1 MPLKLKLVKVLFIL
15 KVHIFYLKVVYRRT
29 GFHIRP
35 HVVKLVK
42 VLFIL
47 KIHLFCWKVWYSRT
61 GFHSLHHIL
70 KLVKVLFILK
80 VHLFIEKECRRTG
93 FQVRD
98 STGRHAS
105 RKFSLKGPEGKFK
118 FSCRSFQFVY
128 K

>member
-1 MPLKLKLVKVLFIL
+1 MR
-15 KVHIFYLKVVYRRT
+15 YLKVTQSNSSLDVSS
-29 GFHIRP
+29 
-35 HVVKLVK
+35 K
-42 VLFIL
+42 VGESAVHFL